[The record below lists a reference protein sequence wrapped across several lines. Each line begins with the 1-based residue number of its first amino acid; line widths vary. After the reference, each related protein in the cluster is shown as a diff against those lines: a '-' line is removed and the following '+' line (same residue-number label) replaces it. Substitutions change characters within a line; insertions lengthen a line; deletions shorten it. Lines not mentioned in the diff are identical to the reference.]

1 MDKVVETKNHCVP
14 PVPGCRRGA
23 GTTLL
28 WPAAGAGCVP
38 SEKVTGPRC
47 AGAVWRRAGRSGAAE
62 PAPVSVVS
70 SAGAGGGGG
79 VDRRLDTIYL
89 RSMVTLLCWS
99 AGNFGPIK

>member
-1 MDKVVETKNHCVP
+1 MVETKNHCVPP

-62 PAPVSVVS
+62 PAPVTVVS
-70 SAGAGGGGG
+70 SAGAGGG
-79 VDRRLDTIYL
+79 VAIYL
-89 RSMVTLLCWS
+89 RSMVTLLWWS
-99 AGNFGPIK
+99 AGNFCPIK

>member
-47 AGAVWRRAGRSGAAE
+47 ARCGVAAGRAERSSGAGSG
-62 PAPVSVVS
+62 VS
-70 SAGAGGGGG
+70 
-79 VDRRLDTIYL
+79 RQ
-89 RSMVTLLCWS
+89 
-99 AGNFGPIK
+99 

>member
-70 SAGAGGGGG
+70 SAGAGGG
-79 VDRRLDTIYL
+79 VAIYL
-89 RSMVTLLCWS
+89 RSMVTLLWWA
-99 AGNFGPIK
+99 AGNFCPIK